1 MHFFFIGLTSLLL
14 YSCIGPFAG
23 RQKVPPWL
31 SGPPSLQVRFH
42 SSEAAARLSWERAP
56 RRGFL
61 RYEIQRG
68 KGGDFATLGKTD
80 VIGDTSF
87 VDDKLKGN
95 ATYRYRV
102 VSYFG
107 EEETEHAL
115 LSTVVEGGIHRYA
128 NAWAVKSK
136 EEEFLP
142 TRLVVSRR
150 GVLSVV
156 GVGSG
161 RVAQFDRAGN
171 PLRELIFT
179 SEPLACLETSTLD
192 GPSLA
197 LDAEDALYVIFNVRR
212 DDDSPQAFW
221 SKFDADGLLLWTRP
235 LEGLFARHIIIDGE
249 RIFIESISQ
258 LQQFDRDGEHQIR
271 YIVPA
276 LLVSSLRFWAGKFAA
291 LIEPVS
297 LLESD
302 WQAPRLVVYEGLE
315 RQATGLVVGRDPT
328 SPEDRGNG
336 LLRRPTDFIVDEA
349 TSRSFVVNAG
359 RNRIE
364 VFRKDKFLTNWGEE
378 GSQIGR
384 FRFAGRTTV
393 VDDMA
398 LGTVTERRVVT
409 GGIARDGEGYI
420 YVADTFNN
428 RIQKFQ
434 P

>member
-14 YSCIGPFAG
+14 FSCIGPFFG
-23 RQKVPPWL
+23 RQKNPPWL
-31 SGPPSLQVRFH
+31 SRPPSLQVRFY

-56 RRGFL
+56 RSGFL

-68 KGGDFATLGKTD
+68 KEGNFTTIEKTGAID
-80 VIGDTSF
+80 DTSF

-95 ATYRYRV
+95 ETYRYRV
-102 VSYFG
+102 VSYFS
-107 EEETEHAL
+107 EKETEHAL
-115 LSTVVEGGIHRYA
+115 LSSVAEGGIHRYT
-128 NAWAVKSK
+128 NAWDI
-136 EEEFLP
+136 EGEGEEFLP

-150 GVLSVV
+150 GILSVV
-156 GVGSG
+156 GAGSG
-161 RVAQFDRAGN
+161 RVARFDRAGN

-197 LDAEDALYVIFNVRR
+197 LDAEDALYVAFNVQR
-212 DDDSPQAFW
+212 DDGSPQAFW
-221 SKFDADGLLLWTRP
+221 SKFDADGLLLWSRP

-258 LQQFDRDGEHQIR
+258 LQQFDRNGEQQIQ

-276 LLVSSLRFWAGKFAA
+276 LLVSSLRFWTGKFAA

-302 WQAPRLVVYEGLE
+302 WQAPRLVVYEEME
-315 RQATGLVVGRDPT
+315 RQATGLIIGRDPT
-328 SPEDRGNG
+328 SPDDRGNG
-336 LLRRPTDFIVDEA
+336 LLLRPTDFIVDEIA
-349 TSRSFVVNAG
+349 SRSFVVNAG

-364 VFRKDKFLTNWGEE
+364 VFLKDRFLTNWGQE
-378 GSQIGR
+378 GSRIGQ
-384 FRFAGRTTV
+384 FRFAGQTTV
-393 VDDMA
+393 IDDMA
-398 LGTVTERRVVT
+398 LGTVADRWVVA